1 MTMTDTTTETTP
13 DKPLLP
19 PTPRQLEILAFIESR
34 QRLTGPTIREICSEF
49 GFRSPHGAVCHLDAL
64 ERKGLIRRLPKVS
77 RGIEVVR

>member
-1 MTMTDTTTETTP
+1 MTTTDTTTEAIP
-13 DKPLLP
+13 DKPPLP

-34 QRLTGPTIREICSEF
+34 QRWAGPTVREICREF

-64 ERKGLIRRLPKVS
+64 ERKGLIRRHPHVS